1 MAGLTP
7 RQVVERH
14 FELYNDGTP
23 DIYGTDRFLEMWSDE
38 AIINMPATTYEPAS
52 RLEGKE
58 QFRAQHEVVA
68 GRMRNRR
75 IEVREIVEADNRV
88 AVRYRFWAS
97 TSHDLPGMPAGTVLY
112 FDGADFYRVLD
123 GLIAEST
130 FVQGPLLRA
139 NQ

>member
-14 FELYNDGTP
+14 FALYNDGTP
-23 DIYGTDRFLEMWSDE
+23 DIYGTDRFLEVWSDD
-38 AIINMPATTYEPAS
+38 AIINLPATTFEPAS

-58 QFRAQHEVVA
+58 QFRAQHDVVA

-75 IEVREIVEADNRV
+75 IEIREIVEAGDRV

-97 TSHDLPGMPAGTVLY
+97 TTNDRPGMPGGTVLY
-112 FDGADFYRVLD
+112 FEGADFYRVAD
-123 GLIAEST
+123 GLIVESSV
-130 FVQGPLLRA
+130 VQGPLLREEM
-139 NQ
+139 